1 MTVRRPRLLAATA
14 GALLLVGATTAAP
27 AHAKDGDVKV
37 SGSCSGATDW
47 KLKLGPRSGAIE
59 TEFEVD
65 SNRVGQR
72 WTVTITD
79 NGVRVFTGARTTTAP
94 SGSFSVERRIPN
106 RAGRDNVVAR
116 ATNAATGESCVA
128 RASV

>member
-1 MTVRRPRLLAATA
+1 MPKRHSRMLAVTA
-14 GALLLVGATTAAP
+14 GALLIVGAASASP
-27 AHAKDGDVKV
+27 AEAKAGDVKV
-37 SGSCSGATDW
+37 SGSCTGNTDW
-47 KLKLGPRSGAIE
+47 KLKLGPRTGAIE

-72 WTVTITD
+72 WSVSITD
-79 NGVRVFTGARTTTAP
+79 NGARVFTGTGTTVAP
-94 SGSFSVERRIPN
+94 SGSFTVERRIPN
-106 RAGRDNVVAR
+106 RVGRDNIVAR